1 MENYLVYKI
10 TNLINGKLYIGQT
23 IRTIEERFNDH
34 IYDDSNIGNAIRE
47 YGCENFSIEVIEKC
61 KSKEELNAYENY
73 YIAYFDSKEPNGYN
87 LIGGDIEA
95 VDKFFDRAFGEQRWF
110 ALFQDYALKIAHS
123 DLTGEQCKVLFYLF
137 NKLDFDNYIPVKQK
151 DIVDELKINKQQV
164 SRSVKALKD
173 NDIIYEAT
181 DYKGFYKLNPHVG
194 HKGTQNYGNNVVE
207 FEKIRYEKEQKTQQ
221 GE

>member
-95 VDKFFDRAFGEQRWF
+95 VDKFFDRAFGKQRWF
-110 ALFQDYALKIAHS
+110 AMFHDYALQITQEH
-123 DLTGEQCKVLFYLF
+123 LTGEQFNVLFYMF
-137 NKLDFDNYIPVKQK
+137 HKLQFDNYLLLKRKEIAEALDMYPTRVSRAIKVLKEK
-151 DIVDELKINKQQV
+151 DIVYEDP
-164 SRSVKALKD
+164 
-173 NDIIYEAT
+173 NDKNY
-181 DYKGFYKLNPHVG
+181 YKLNPYIG
-194 HKGTQNYGNNVVE
+194 YKGRKKYTLESIGKFQ
-207 FEKIRYEKEQKTQQ
+207 
-221 GE
+221 